1 MAIGGISFKIDVDTK
16 RVSSALSGLSSDV
29 QKSSGALKKVSGAV
43 GGFAKGLAKA
53 GTYGLAIKGVS
64 AAVDMVGSSVT
75 SAISRIDTLNNSQRV
90 FQNMGFSAKDSKAM
104 MDNLSKSIQG
114 LPTTLDSAVQGVQ
127 LLASSTGDI
136 GKSQEIFAA
145 LNNGILGFGGTTEQ
159 VQNAITQLS
168 QAFSNGKVD
177 AETWNSMIDS
187 GLGPALGKLAEI
199 MGMTTGELKKGLS
212 DGSVSVEKFQ
222 NALID
227 LNKNGGGGMASLQQ
241 IAKDATSGIGTS
253 IELMKTSVVRGVAEV
268 IKGFDGFV
276 KGVTGMGLA
285 DIFAG
290 IGSAMENG
298 LKAVVPFLE
307 NLTPVAKAAFDSL
320 KAGFSTAV
328 EFIQPVITKV
338 SEFIAGFSKTT
349 EAGAVFSGVI
359 DGIKAYIGFLVD
371 YWTGIFSGDN
381 SVWNSFTRIF
391 QSILEVA
398 VPILQDAVS
407 FIQGILGQLTTFW
420 QENGQQIIAAVQ
432 NAFSTLASIIN
443 FIMPAVALVIQSVWE
458 NIKGIIQ
465 GALDIILGAVKVFTG
480 IFTGDFSTFWEGI
493 KQLFSGALNFL
504 WNLWNV
510 LALGKLLGGVKSFVS
525 AGFSSIKGF
534 ASNVMNAFKGML
546 TGASGSW
553 NALKSA
559 ISGAINGAKSIA
571 SGAVNAIKSTVTSVF
586 NGLKSAV
593 TGTWN
598 GIKSAITNP
607 IEAAK
612 NTVAGIVNKIKGL
625 FNFKL
630 KFPEVSIPHIPL
642 PHFKISGSFNPLK
655 GQLPKLGL
663 DWYATG
669 GIFTGPSVI
678 GVGEAGTEA
687 VVPLSNKSRMAPF
700 AKAVADFMQEGQKQE
715 STSRGYTGPASVET
729 HIHVNEREIAR
740 VVTPI
745 VTKRQ
750 TVDKID
756 SNRRRGLRN

>member
-16 RVSSALSGLSSDV
+16 QVSSALSGLSSDV

-199 MGMTTGELKKGLS
+199 MGMTTGELKSGLS

-222 NALID
+222 DALID

-307 NLTPVAKAAFDSL
+307 KLTPIARTAFDSL
-320 KAGFSTAV
+320 KAGFSTAG
-328 EFIQPVITKV
+328 EFIQPVIAKV
-338 SEFIAGFSKTT
+338 SEFVAGFSKTT
-349 EAGAVFSGVI
+349 EAGAIFSSVI
-359 DGIKAYIGFLVD
+359 DGIKGYIGFLVD
-371 YWTGIFSGDN
+371 YWTGIFSGEN
-381 SVWNSFTRIF
+381 SVFNSFTRIF

-432 NAFSTLASIIN
+432 NAFSMVASIIN

-465 GALDIILGAVKVFTG
+465 GALDIILGLVKVFTG

-612 NTVAGIVNKIKGL
+612 NIVSGIVNKIKGL

-630 KFPEVSIPHIPL
+630 KFPPIEIPKIPL
-642 PHFKISGSFNPLK
+642 PYFKISGSFNPLK
-655 GQLPKLGL
+655 GQIPKLDIG
-663 DWYATG
+663 WHASG

-678 GVGEAGTEA
+678 GVGEAGDEA

-700 AKAVADFMQEGQKQE
+700 AKAVADFMQDGQKQE
-715 STSRGYTGPASVET
+715 STSRGYTGPTSVET

-745 VTKRQ
+745 VTRRQ
-750 TVDKID
+750 TVDKVNE
-756 SNRRRGLRN
+756 NRRNGLRK

>member
-1 MAIGGISFKIDVDTK
+1 MAVGSIKFEIDVDTRK
-16 RVSSALSGLSSDV
+16 VASAMQEVSGSM
-29 QKSSGALKKVSGAV
+29 QKSKGALKSAGSAV
-43 GGFAKGLAKA
+43 GGFAKNLAKA

-64 AAVDMVGSSVT
+64 AAVDMVGSSVS
-75 SAISRIDTLNNSQRV
+75 SAVSRIDTLNNSQRV

-199 MGMTTGELKKGLS
+199 MGMTTGQLKSGLS

-290 IGSAMENG
+290 IGRAMENG

-349 EAGAVFSGVI
+349 EAGAIFSSVI
-359 DGIKAYIGFLVD
+359 DGIKGYIGFLVD
-371 YWTGIFSGDN
+371 YWQSVFSGDN

-391 QSILEVA
+391 QSIMEVA

-407 FIQGILGQLTTFW
+407 FIQSIIGQLTSFY

-432 NAFSTLASIIN
+432 NVFSMVASIIN
-443 FIMPAVALVIQSVWE
+443 FIMPAVQAVIKSIWG
-458 NIKGIIQ
+458 NIKHLIQ
-465 GALDIILGAVKVFTG
+465 GVLNAIMGAVKVFASL
-480 IFTGDFSTFWEGI
+480 FTGDWKGLWQGV
-493 KQLFSGALNFL
+493 KQLLSGALQAL
-504 WNLWNV
+504 WNLWN
-510 LALGKLLGGVKSFVS
+510 LIAMGKILGGIKGFVS

-534 ASNVMNAFKGML
+534 ASSVVNAFKGML
-546 TGASGSW
+546 TGAKGSW

-571 SGAVNAIKSTVTSVF
+571 TGAANGIKSAVSGAF
-586 NGLKSAV
+586 NGLKSMV
-593 TGTWN
+593 TGIWN
-598 GIKSAITNP
+598 GIKTAITTP
-607 IEAAK
+607 IQAAK
-612 NTVAGIVNKIKGL
+612 NTVAGIVSKIKSL

-630 KFPEVSIPHIPL
+630 SFPSISVPQIPL
-642 PHFKISGSFNPLK
+642 PHFNISGSFNPLK
-655 GQLPKLGL
+655 GELPSIGIK
-663 DWYATG
+663 WYKTG
-669 GIFTGPSVI
+669 GIFTGPSVV

-687 VVPLSNKSRMAPF
+687 VLPLSNKSRMAPF
-700 AKAVADFMQEGQKQE
+700 AKAVADFMKDEQSAGYN
-715 STSRGYTGPASVET
+715 SSRA
-729 HIHVNEREIAR
+729 ERPIILHDTITIDGKA
-740 VVTPI
+740 I
-745 VTKRQ
+745 VTTTRHMMHNELKR
-750 TVDKID
+750 ID
-756 SNRRRGLRN
+756 AMESRRLGKR

>member
-16 RVSSALSGLSSDV
+16 QVSSALSGLSSDV

-199 MGMTTGELKKGLS
+199 MGMTTGQLKSGLS
-212 DGSVSVEKFQ
+212 DGSVSVEQFQ

-268 IKGFDGFV
+268 IKGFDSFV

-307 NLTPVAKAAFDSL
+307 KLTPVAKTAFDTL
-320 KAGFSTAV
+320 KNGFSTAV
-328 EFIQPVITKV
+328 EFIQPVIAKV
-338 SEFIAGFSKTT
+338 SEFVSSFGKTV
-349 EAGAVFSGVI
+349 EASNIFGTVI
-359 DGIKAYIGFLVD
+359 DSIKGYIGFLVE
-371 YWTGIFSGDN
+371 YYTSVFSGDN
-381 SVWNSFTRIF
+381 SIFNSFTLSLI
-391 QSILEVA
+391 
-398 VPILQDAVS
+398 
-407 FIQGILGQLTTFW
+407 
-420 QENGQQIIAAVQ
+420 
-432 NAFSTLASIIN
+432 
-443 FIMPAVALVIQSVWE
+443 
-458 NIKGIIQ
+458 
-465 GALDIILGAVKVFTG
+465 
-480 IFTGDFSTFWEGI
+480 
-493 KQLFSGALNFL
+493 
-504 WNLWNV
+504 
-510 LALGKLLGGVKSFVS
+510 
-525 AGFSSIKGF
+525 
-534 ASNVMNAFKGML
+534 
-546 TGASGSW
+546 
-553 NALKSA
+553 
-559 ISGAINGAKSIA
+559 
-571 SGAVNAIKSTVTSVF
+571 
-586 NGLKSAV
+586 
-593 TGTWN
+593 
-598 GIKSAITNP
+598 
-607 IEAAK
+607 
-612 NTVAGIVNKIKGL
+612 
-625 FNFKL
+625 
-630 KFPEVSIPHIPL
+630 HI
-642 PHFKISGSFNPLK
+642 
-655 GQLPKLGL
+655 
-663 DWYATG
+663 
-669 GIFTGPSVI
+669 
-678 GVGEAGTEA
+678 
-687 VVPLSNKSRMAPF
+687 
-700 AKAVADFMQEGQKQE
+700 
-715 STSRGYTGPASVET
+715 
-729 HIHVNEREIAR
+729 
-740 VVTPI
+740 
-745 VTKRQ
+745 
-750 TVDKID
+750 
-756 SNRRRGLRN
+756 

>member
-16 RVSSALSGLSSDV
+16 QVSSALSGLSSDV
-29 QKSSGALKKVSGAV
+29 QKSSGTLKKVSGAV

-64 AAVDMVGSSVT
+64 AAVDMVRSSVT

-199 MGMTTGELKKGLS
+199 MGMTTGQLKSGLS

-222 NALID
+222 NSLID

-290 IGSAMENG
+290 IGRAMENG

-307 NLTPVAKAAFDSL
+307 NLTPIAKAAFDSL
-320 KAGFSTAV
+320 KAGFSTAA
-328 EFIQPVITKV
+328 EFIQPVIAKV
-338 SEFIAGFSKTT
+338 SEFVAGFSKTT
-349 EAGAVFSGVI
+349 EAGAIFSSVI
-359 DGIKAYIGFLVD
+359 DGIKGYIGFLVD
-371 YWTGIFSGDN
+371 YWQSVFSGDN

-407 FIQGILGQLTTFW
+407 FIQSIVGQLTTFW

-432 NAFSTLASIIN
+432 NVFSMVASIID
-443 FIMPAVALVIQSVWE
+443 FIMPAVQAVIKSVWG
-458 NIKGIIQ
+458 NIKGLIQ
-465 GALDIILGAVKVFTG
+465 GALNVILGAVKVFASL
-480 IFTGDFSTFWEGI
+480 FTGDWQGLWQGA
-493 KQLFSGALNFL
+493 KKLLSGALQAI
-504 WNLWNV
+504 WNLWN
-510 LALGKLLGGVKSFVS
+510 LIAMGKILGGIKGFVS

-534 ASNVMNAFKGML
+534 ASNIVNAFKGML
-546 TGASGSW
+546 TGARGSW

-571 SGAVNAIKSTVTSVF
+571 TGAANGIKSAVSGAF
-586 NGLKSAV
+586 NGLKSMV
-593 TGTWN
+593 TGIWN
-598 GIKSAITNP
+598 GIKTAITRP

-612 NTVAGIVNKIKGL
+612 NTIRGIVDTIKRL

-630 KFPEVSIPHIPL
+630 SFPSVSIPHIPL
-642 PHFKISGSFNPLK
+642 PHFSISGSFNPLK
-655 GQLPKLGL
+655 GQLPSIGIN
-663 DWYATG
+663 WYATG
-669 GIFTGPSVI
+669 GIFTGPSVV

-687 VVPLSNKSRMAPF
+687 VLPLSNKSRMAPF
-700 AKAVADFMQEGQKQE
+700 AKAVADFMKDEEQPVAHRERTTPQ
-715 STSRGYTGPASVET
+715 PIHT
-729 HIHVNEREIAR
+729 HIYFNDREVAKVITPA
-740 VVTPI
+740 VT
-745 VTKRQ
+745 TEQGKL
-750 TVDKID
+750 
-756 SNRRRGLRN
+756 SSGARRRTGKR

>member
-16 RVSSALSGLSSDV
+16 QVSSALSGLSSDV

-199 MGMTTGELKKGLS
+199 MGMTTGELKSGLS
-212 DGSVSVEKFQ
+212 DGSVSVEQFQ

-307 NLTPVAKAAFDSL
+307 KLTPIAKTAFDSL
-320 KAGFSTAV
+320 RAGFSTVV
-328 EFIQPVITKV
+328 EFIQPVIAKV
-338 SEFIAGFSKTT
+338 SEFVSSFGKTT
-349 EAGAVFSGVI
+349 EAGAIFSSVI
-359 DGIKAYIGFLVD
+359 DGIKAYISFLVD

-391 QSILEVA
+391 ESIKTVA
-398 VPILQDAVS
+398 VPILQDAIS

-432 NAFSTLASIIN
+432 NAFSMIASIIN
-443 FIMPAVALVIQSVWE
+443 FIMPAVALVIQTVWE
-458 NIKGIIQ
+458 NIKGVIQ
-465 GALDIILGAVKVFTG
+465 GALDIILGLVKVFASL
-480 IFTGDFSTFWEGI
+480 FTGDWSGLWEGI
-493 KQLFSGALNFL
+493 KQLFSGALQFL
-504 WNLWNV
+504 WNLWNLV
-510 LALGKLLGGVKSFVS
+510 MMGQLVGGIKSFVS
-525 AGFSSIKGF
+525 AGFSSIQGF
-534 ASNVMNAFKGML
+534 ATNIVNAFKGML

-553 NALKSA
+553 NAMKTA

-571 SGAVNAIKSTVTSVF
+571 SSAVNAIKSTVSNVF
-586 NGLKSAV
+586 NGLKSTV
-593 TGTWN
+593 SSVWN

-607 IEAAK
+607 IQSAF
-612 NTVAGIVNKIKGL
+612 NVVSGIVNKIKGL

-630 KFPEVSIPHIPL
+630 KFPPIEIPKIPI
-642 PHFKISGSFNPLK
+642 PYFTISGSFNPLK
-655 GQLPKLGL
+655 GQIPKLDIG
-663 DWYATG
+663 WKATG

-678 GVGEAGTEA
+678 GVGEAGDEA

-700 AKAVADFMQEGQKQE
+700 AKAVADFMQEEQQG
-715 STSRGYTGPASVET
+715 STGSRATVHEPLQVTVVTNIDGEEWLTSKAEFIT
-729 HIHVNEREIAR
+729 EITEERIAMNERKLGHI
-740 VVTPI
+740 
-745 VTKRQ
+745 
-750 TVDKID
+750 
-756 SNRRRGLRN
+756 